1 MCIRDRSTQSTW
13 VTASDDTT
21 IRIWELVY
29 NTPVFTLSAHKG
41 PVTGMLIIEE
51 TGHLVSCSSDG
62 VIHAWDY
69 PRKQVVKT
77 FEKKETFNCLAYLAS
92 IGTLFAGCEEENID
106 LFPIDDILANPIE
119 VELNLGAD
127 VKRSGVKGL
136 DKKNSIM
143 TKAASK
149 LYTEESKQPETDLD
163 YLKELERRNEEILKE
178 LGAKQQKGGK

>member
-1 MCIRDRSTQSTW
+1 MCIRDR
-13 VTASDDTT
+13 
-21 IRIWELVY
+21 
-29 NTPVFTLSAHKG
+29 
-41 PVTGMLIIEE
+41 
-51 TGHLVSCSSDG
+51 
-62 VIHAWDY
+62 
-69 PRKQVVKT
+69 
-77 FEKKETFNCLAYLAS
+77 KETFNCLAYLAS